1 MRAVHLTEV
10 AVSNSITVLTLLP
23 IKTLAQERGCEVIG
37 LALNK
42 VREETLEMSVIA
54 VLPED
59 DEVKES
65 FNEGV
70 PITVKDESREFSR
83 EIADLAKFLL
93 RHLMRAQ

>member
-1 MRAVHLTEV
+1 M
-10 AVSNSITVLTLLP
+10 TL
-23 IKTLAQERGCEVIG
+23 EVIG